1 MEIGVAALGVLAS
14 AVANA
19 VASAAVNSAVSKLHR
34 VSRGNHKDD
43 AAFLIYELRLIE
55 YTFAKFS
62 GPIPS
67 VWLAP
72 LRNLAYAI
80 EDCLACFEVK
90 KTRSEEFAKEIAQLK
105 VRAKDTGEQILRYT
119 SIHEQYTSIHEQMKG
134 LGVGFREQDQ
144 GQPAAALEVS
154 VPQDLRELL
163 GALSEGNLNCLLYFC
178 MFPHDHHA
186 SRNSLIRRWLAEG
199 LVQGEGAA
207 VQYLKTLIEAKII
220 NTIAKS
226 NNGKIKR
233 CQPPHDILKSICKQ
247 SSSENFMLFC
257 DDMAKLQVEC
267 VRRLSLHPN
276 EAATGDQIRTDFSHL
291 HTLAIFHGGAN
302 PEFYEAILDFALYEV
317 LRVLDL
323 KECAPLHQ
331 RHLSAICTKLLLL
344 KYLSFQFECANDR
357 VNDPVVD
364 RVPRDISKLVWLETL
379 DVRGSKIVTV
389 HKELLMLPKLKNL
402 LGKFQLSQK
411 DRNLFGGMSTDLQK
425 FLKQKSVLE
434 RLSGFVT
441 GNRLGFPQLMSLM
454 RRLRKV
460 KIWCE
465 SDASEAN
472 LCDISSAITK
482 FIRDG
487 SQEQGR
493 SLSIDFQE
501 CSGQF
506 LNTIQVDGSLAS
518 LKLCGN
524 LSQFPQF
531 VSQLRGIEELSLSFT
546 TLSWSETLTGLS
558 NLSILKY
565 LKLADDN
572 LGPLVI
578 EPQHFKRLERI
589 CLVGME
595 SLKITIQAEALP
607 RIISIHMICKSLD
620 ILPGTPGIE
629 IAHILGLD
637 EVELHP
643 EVDQGIKKHWEA
655 AAEAHPN
662 EPRVFVI
669 ESPTKSSAN
678 L

>member
-14 AVANA
+14 KVAIA
-19 VASAAVNSAVSKLHR
+19 VASAAVNSAVSKLRR
-34 VSRGNHKDD
+34 VSRGDHKND
-43 AAFLIYELRLIE
+43 ANFLITELRLIE
-55 YTFAKFS
+55 HTIGKFG
-62 GPIPS
+62 GPSQS

-90 KTRSEEFAKEIAQLK
+90 KTSAQEFAKQIAQLK
-105 VRAKDTGEQILRYT
+105 VRSIETGEQILRHM
-119 SIHEQYTSIHEQMKG
+119 SINERMEG
-134 LGVGFREQDQ
+134 LAVGFRGQNQ
-144 GQPAAALEVS
+144 GQPAAASAAALEVS
-154 VPQDLRELL
+154 VPQELRELL
-163 GALSEGNLNCLLYFC
+163 GTQSEGNLNCLLYFC

-186 SRNSLIRRWLAEG
+186 SRNPLIRRWLAEG

-220 NTIAKS
+220 NTIAKC
-226 NNGKIKR
+226 NNGRIKR
-233 CQPPHDILKSICKQ
+233 CQPPLDILKSISEQ
-247 SSSENFMLFC
+247 SSSENFMHFC

-276 EAATGDQIRTDFSHL
+276 EAASGDLILTDFSHL

-302 PEFYEAILDFALYEV
+302 PEFYEAILNFAMYEV

-323 KECAPLHQ
+323 KECAPLCQ
-331 RHLSAICTKLLLL
+331 RHLSAICNNLLLL
-344 KYLSFQFECANDR
+344 KYLSFQFERDNDR
-357 VNDPVVD
+357 VDDPVVD

-389 HKELLMLPKLKNL
+389 HKELLMLPKLKHL

-411 DRNLFGGMSTDLQK
+411 DKNLFGGMSTDLQK

-472 LCDISSAITK
+472 LADISSAITK

-506 LNTIQVDGSLAS
+506 LNTIQVEGSLAS

-531 VSQLRGIEELSLSFT
+531 VAQLRGIEELCLSFT
-546 TLSWSETLTGLS
+546 ALSWSETLTGLS

-565 LKLADDN
+565 LKLAENN

-589 CLVGME
+589 CLVGVE
-595 SLKITIQAEALP
+595 SLKVTILAEALP
-607 RIISIHMICKSLD
+607 RIVSIHMICKALD

-629 IAHILGLD
+629 IAHIVGLE

-643 EVDQGIKKHWEA
+643 EVDQGVMKHWEA

-662 EPRVFVI
+662 EPRVFVV
-669 ESPTKSSAN
+669 ESQARSSAN
-678 L
+678 P